1 MSKNRAS
8 CRPHALW
15 AASRPSGQPPLERFR
30 AGELDRDG
38 YVDAM
43 IEEALEPIRGGLPKH
58 ELEFVRGILR
68 DFVETDPALR
78 DLVDL
83 ATSVFGN

>member
-15 AASRPSGQPPLERFR
+15 AASRPSGEPPLERFR

-38 YVDAM
+38 YLDAM
-43 IEEALEPIRGGLPKH
+43 IEEALAPLQNLPQH
-58 ELEFVRGILR
+58 EVEFVRGILR
-68 DFVETDPALR
+68 DFVETDPALM

>member
-1 MSKNRAS
+1 MPKNLPSR
-8 CRPHALW
+8 RPHALR
-15 AASRPSGQPPLERFR
+15 AASRPSGEPPLERFR

-38 YVDAM
+38 YIDAM
-43 IEEALEPIRGGLPKH
+43 IEEALGPLRGLPEH

-68 DFVETDPALR
+68 DFVETDPALM

-83 ATSVFGN
+83 ATSTSGD